1 VGIGKFCFAVIYSPS
16 FIQKVQP
23 NAKFGI
29 KQVMVC
35 FRQEKKTV
43 KECETACGAYDA
55 TKLNIMARAS
65 IFCWH
70 TEM

>member
-1 VGIGKFCFAVIYSPS
+1 M
-16 FIQKVQP
+16 P
-23 NAKFGI
+23 NLELSKSWFVSD
-29 KQVMVC
+29 KK
-35 FRQEKKTV
+35 KKTV

-70 TEM
+70 TKM